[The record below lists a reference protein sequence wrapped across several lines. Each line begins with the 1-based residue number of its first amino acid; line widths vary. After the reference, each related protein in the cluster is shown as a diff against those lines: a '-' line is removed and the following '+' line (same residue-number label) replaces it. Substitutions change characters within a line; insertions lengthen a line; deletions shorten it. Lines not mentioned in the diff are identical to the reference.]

1 MRNILKITGKSA
13 TCNKV
18 FVYFR
23 GVGLALVLLALSSFT
38 TSATAQVRVTL
49 NFTNAPATEVF
60 QEIKNQTQSS
70 VVYNMSDLDL
80 RKTISIKAQNEE
92 LSSVLDKILSPL
104 GLTYSMNN
112 NNIVVTKKVA
122 ATDTRVITGVVTDSS
137 NEPLVGVSVVVK
149 GTTTGITT
157 GINGDFSV
165 RVTGNDVLSFSYLG
179 YTPKEAAVGNN
190 TTINMVLLEDS
201 KILREVVI
209 TALGI
214 EKEAKSLSYH
224 VQQLSAD
231 EVTKVPDA
239 NFINSLAGK
248 VAGVTINSASSG
260 VGSASRVVMRGAKS
274 ISNNNNALYVIDGV
288 PMFNLDHGLVSDRFE
303 GAGQSGDALANIN
316 PDDIESISVLSGAS
330 AAALYGS
337 AAANGVVLV
346 TTKKGQEGKVTANFT
361 NSTTF
366 SAPLILPKFQNTYGP
381 TSIGSFH
388 SWGDKLTTPSSYS
401 PADFFQMGYS
411 VNNSLNVSMGSKT
424 NQTYISL
431 GNMIAEGIIRNNDY
445 DRINFLIRNTSKLL
459 GDKLT
464 LDLQYSL
471 SNIKEQNM
479 VAQGEYHNP
488 LVAVYLF
495 PPGDDFNKVKAFER
509 YNAERNFATQFWPY
523 EDGLGQQ
530 NPYWVTDRELFANK
544 KMRHMITGS
553 LRYEFMK
560 GIDLSGRVK
569 VDLGQEQF
577 ERKFH
582 ASTSYPLFA
591 SETGFYSLNKVDTR
605 QIYGEVRLN
614 IDRYFWDNN
623 MNVVAN
629 IGVSVDDVQYDQ
641 NQYGGKLAMVPNLF
655 TYSNVDQTL
664 AEPSQTG
671 YMKQKQSAF
680 ASVQLGYR
688 SMLYLDVTARN
699 DWASSLAGTNYKSFF
714 YPSVGLSAVITEML
728 KMDSKLLSYA
738 KLRASYSQVG
748 NEPMHHVAIP
758 TYSVSRGTPST
769 IARMINPYLKPED
782 TRAWEV
788 GANLGFFGNKLRI
801 DATAYH
807 SKTYNQIFNVPLAA
821 SSGYSGVLLNA
832 GRIDNK
838 GIELAARYGEKWGKF
853 SWNTYLTYSAN
864 RNKVVELINENT
876 KNPVNGEP
884 IDLPNFDMG
893 GTGNYKIS
901 LTEGGSM
908 GDIYV
913 TTLKVDESGAIYVN
927 PLDRTVAVET
937 DPNRRFI
944 YAGNAAPK
952 HNIGWGNTFGWNGI
966 SAGFLISARLGGVVV
981 SSTQAVMDY
990 FGVSQAS
997 ADAREAGSVLVN
1009 KISSLPV
1016 QEYYQEVGNPS
1027 GGATSMY
1034 VYSATNI
1041 RLGEVT
1047 LGYDIPVSN
1056 WTNAIKGLNV
1066 SLIGRNLFFL
1076 YNKAPFDPETTAS
1089 TGTYFQGIDHF
1100 MQPSLR
1106 NIGFSVKL
1114 QF

>member
-1 MRNILKITGKSA
+1 MRNILKITGKSV

-23 GVGLALVLLALSSFT
+23 CVGLALVLLALSSFT
-38 TSATAQVRVTL
+38 NSAVAQVRVTL
-49 NFTNAPATEVF
+49 NFTNAPTTEVF
-60 QEIKNQTQSS
+60 QEIKNQTQLSI
-70 VVYNMSDLDL
+70 VYNMSDLDL
-80 RKTISIKAQNEE
+80 RKTVSIKAQNEE
-92 LSSVLDKILSPL
+92 LDSVLDKILSPL
-104 GLTYSMNN
+104 GLTYSKNN
-112 NNIVVTKKVA
+112 DNIVITKKVA
-122 ATDTRVITGVVTDSS
+122 ATDTKIITGIVTDSN
-137 NEPLVGVSVVVK
+137 NEPLIGVSVVVK

-165 RVTGNDVLSFSYLG
+165 RATGNDVLSFSYLG

-201 KILREVVI
+201 KILKEVVV

-260 VGSASRVVMRGAKS
+260 VGSASRVVMRGTKS
-274 ISNNNNALYVIDGV
+274 VRNNNNALYVIDGV
-288 PMFNLDHGLVSDRFE
+288 PMFNVAHGEVSDRFE

-346 TTKKGQEGKVTANFT
+346 TTKKGIEGKVSANFT

-366 SAPLILPKFQNTYGP
+366 SAPLILPKFQNTYGT
-381 TSIGSFH
+381 TSIGSYQ
-388 SWGDKLTTPSSYS
+388 SWGDKLASPSSYS
-401 PADFFQMGYS
+401 PGDFFQTGYS
-411 VNNSLNVSMGSKT
+411 VNNSLNVSMGSKI

-464 LDLQYSL
+464 LDVQYSL

-488 LVAVYLF
+488 LMAVYLF

-523 EDGLGQQ
+523 EVHGQQ
-530 NPYWVTDRELFANK
+530 NPYWVTDRELFSNK
-544 KMRHMITGS
+544 KMRHMIIGA
-553 LRYEFMK
+553 LRYEFIK
-560 GIDLSGRVK
+560 GIDLSARAK
-569 VDLGQEQF
+569 VDMGQEQS
-577 ERKFH
+577 ERKFY

-591 SETGFYSLNKVDTR
+591 SETGFYSLNNVNTR
-605 QIYGEVRLN
+605 QIYGEARLN

-623 MNVVAN
+623 LNLVAN
-629 IGVSVDDVQYDQ
+629 IGVSVDDIKFDQ
-641 NQYGGKLAMVPNLF
+641 NQYGGKLALAPNVF
-655 TYSNVDQTL
+655 TFSNVDQLL
-664 AEPSQTG
+664 AEPNQSG
-671 YMKQKQSAF
+671 YKTQKQSVF
-680 ASVQLGYR
+680 ASVQLGFK
-688 SMLYLDVTARN
+688 SMIYLDVTARN
-699 DWASSLAGTNYKSFF
+699 DWASSLAGTDYESFF
-714 YPSVGLSAVITEML
+714 YPSVGLSGVITEML
-728 KMDSKLLSYA
+728 NMDSKILSYA

-748 NEPMHHVAIP
+748 NEPMFHVAIP
-758 TYSVSRGTPST
+758 TFVINKGNPNNTRSL
-769 IARMINPYLKPED
+769 ANPYLKPED
-782 TRAWEV
+782 TRAWEA
-788 GANLGFFGNKLRI
+788 GINLGFFGNKLRI

-807 SKTYNQIFNVPLAA
+807 SKTYNQIFLVPLHAT
-821 SSGYSGVLLNA
+821 SGYEDILLNA

-838 GIELAARYGEKWGKF
+838 GIELSARFGEKWGKF
-853 SWNTYLTYSAN
+853 SWDTYMTYTT
-864 RNKVVELINENT
+864 NKNIVVDLINENT
-876 KNPVNGEP
+876 RNPVTGEQ
-884 IDLPNFDMG
+884 ITLPSFDQG
-893 GTGNYKIS
+893 GIGNYKIM

-913 TTLKVDESGAIYVN
+913 TTLKVDEHGAIYVN
-927 PLDRTVAVET
+927 PTDRTVSVET
-937 DPNRRFI
+937 DPNRQYT

-966 SAGFLISARLGGVVV
+966 SVGFLISARLGGVVV
-981 SSTQAVMDY
+981 SSTQAMMDFY
-990 FGVSQAS
+990 GVSQNS
-997 ADAREAGSVLVN
+997 ADARDAGYVIVN
-1009 KISSLPV
+1009 ETARIPV
-1016 QEYYQEVGNPS
+1016 QEYYQTVGIPN

-1047 LGYDIPVSN
+1047 LGYDIPVNN
-1056 WTNAIKGLNV
+1056 WTNVIKGLNV

-1076 YNKAPFDPETTAS
+1076 YNKAPFDPEVTAS

-1114 QF
+1114 KF